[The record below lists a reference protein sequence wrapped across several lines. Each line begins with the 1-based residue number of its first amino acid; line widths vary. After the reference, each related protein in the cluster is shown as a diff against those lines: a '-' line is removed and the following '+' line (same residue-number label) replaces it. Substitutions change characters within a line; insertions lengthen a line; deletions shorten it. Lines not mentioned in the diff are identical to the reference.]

1 MPLEL
6 YKDRKPVCQ
15 GVFAQ
20 SCEVLHVISS
30 MVTLRC
36 YVLNR
41 RFLDN
46 VTVIIF
52 ARCTE
57 ILATDKRRYIYMYMF

>member
-1 MPLEL
+1 
-6 YKDRKPVCQ
+6 
-15 GVFAQ
+15 
-20 SCEVLHVISS
+20 

-36 YVLNR
+36 YVLNC

-52 ARCTE
+52 ARCME
-57 ILATDKRRYIYMYMF
+57 ILATDKRRYIYIYVYVLTGLLVSRSTKSVRPIC